1 MTIAAWVAAGVAA
14 WLVVSALVG
23 LWIAAVI
30 RRRDRPIPHGEVQR

>member
-23 LWIAAVI
+23 LWVCAVI
-30 RRRDRPIPHGEVQR
+30 RRRDGQIPR